1 MDKLKEVYPDCGWFR
16 DGRRGFATYQVETLK
31 KPREHVRAITGHKSD
46 KMFDR
51 YCIGNLENKLR
62 VTNPELFKK
71 KGDEGTPQAQSG
83 TEG

>member
-1 MDKLKEVYPDCGWFR
+1 MNKLKEVYPDCGWFR
-16 DGRRGFATYQVETLK
+16 DGRRGFATYQVETLQ

-46 KMFDR
+46 KMFER
-51 YCIGNLENKLR
+51 YCIGDIRNKLR

-71 KGDEGTPQAQSG
+71 RGDEGTPQAQFG